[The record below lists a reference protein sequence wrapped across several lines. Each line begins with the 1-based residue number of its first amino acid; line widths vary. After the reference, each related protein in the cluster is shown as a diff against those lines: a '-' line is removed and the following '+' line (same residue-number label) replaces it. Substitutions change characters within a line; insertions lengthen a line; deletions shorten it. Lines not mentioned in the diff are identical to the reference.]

1 MPPANPA
8 PSPAGYSPS
17 TRSAISVSRFRGKRT
32 GDDKRV
38 STPVSSASGMR
49 KAMQLPIHPPNAEL
63 QVLDDEIRQTCAQI
77 RRHNARTVGRLHVAK
92 ARRGA
97 VVQQIFHTLHRR
109 FVPAAAKPERHL
121 LNAPLPHEARQRV
134 VVAKVL
140 RTHAHQQRTVRVFAR
155 ARVVAHAVDAQT
167 IRLTCRR
174 NHLAARTH
182 AEGVCSA
189 AVGRMDGKL
198 VVCRLQR
205 GVRPAFAVLAL
216 ADERLRMLNAHTHGE
231 WLLLHAHALPE
242 QRRHGVARAVTDGEN
257 HRVGADFLC
266 FAAADAP

>member
-1 MPPANPA
+1 M
-8 PSPAGYSPS
+8 
-17 TRSAISVSRFRGKRT
+17 I
-32 GDDKRV
+32 
-38 STPVSSASGMR
+38 
-49 KAMQLPIHPPNAEL
+49 
-63 QVLDDEIRQTCAQI
+63 
-77 RRHNARTVGRLHVAK
+77 
-92 ARRGA
+92 
-97 VVQQIFHTLHRR
+97 
-109 FVPAAAKPERHL
+109 
-121 LNAPLPHEARQRV
+121 
-134 VVAKVL
+134 VAKVL

-189 AVGRMDGKL
+189 AVGRMDGEL
-198 VVCRLQR
+198 VVRRLQR

-242 QRRHGVARAVTDGEN
+242 QRLHGVARAVTDREHRVLRGERIRSVGRRDPQRGEPSVPPLQSGDLMVEA
-257 HRVGADFLC
+257 HRCAEGKQLLPQILQNGVEPVGADVRLGIDEDVL
-266 FAAADAP
+266 ARAERGELL

>member
-1 MPPANPA
+1 M
-8 PSPAGYSPS
+8 
-17 TRSAISVSRFRGKRT
+17 I
-32 GDDKRV
+32 
-38 STPVSSASGMR
+38 
-49 KAMQLPIHPPNAEL
+49 I
-63 QVLDDEIRQTCAQI
+63 
-77 RRHNARTVGRLHVAK
+77 
-92 ARRGA
+92 
-97 VVQQIFHTLHRR
+97 
-109 FVPAAAKPERHL
+109 
-121 LNAPLPHEARQRV
+121 
-134 VVAKVL
+134 AKVL

-189 AVGRMDGKL
+189 AVGRMDGEL

-242 QRRHGVARAVTDGEN
+242 QRLHGVARAVTDGEN

-266 FAAADAP
+266 FAAAEHRDALHAFAAHHQTGQARVKPHLTAQLDDFLPHRAHNALEQIRADVRFCDVQDVLRRAVIDEGLQHRANQR